1 MSNQRATYQIALAGN
16 PNVGK
21 SSIFNRL
28 TGLRQKV
35 GNFPGVTV
43 DKKSGFIQFE
53 TLGKAEVTD
62 LPGLYSLYPTSEDE
76 KVVLNILLQEKA
88 EKYPD
93 VIGYI
98 ADANDLERH
107 LLLCSQLID
116 LQIPIVLGIN
126 MTDTAAEKGI
136 SIDYE
141 KLSDTLGIPA
151 VEVNG
156 RTGEG
161 VDEFKRML
169 EAILKDGKVAP
180 HLYELRTGEGQ
191 IAKDVAAHL
200 RADAPYKALLLTHH
214 AADLMHLTDE
224 QKYFVKT
231 LKEKYSFDSLD
242 LQLDEIMARYKQLA
256 PLVKQ
261 CIHLKQ
267 VNRTDFSGRMD
278 RILTHPFLGLLIFS
292 LLMILVFQSIFSWSE
307 WPMTMIEESFAA
319 LSSILSE
326 RLPDAWFSR
335 LLTEGVLAGL
345 SGVLVFIPQIAILF
359 LLISILEESGYMA
372 RVVYLFDNIMR
383 RFGLNGR
390 SVVALISG
398 GACAIPAIM
407 STRTITNWKERLIT
421 ILVTPLISCSARI
434 PVFTILIAV
443 TIPAYKVFGWL
454 NIQGLVF
461 LGLYALGAVAALLSA
476 FVFSKILKSEEPG
489 YLMMELPQYQ
499 VPQWKNVGL
508 TVVEKVKT
516 FSWEAGRIIMMVS
529 IVLWFL
535 ASYGRPSAMEK
546 AREQAAAEFALS
558 QEISL
563 DQLEATHELEASFAG
578 TLGKFIEPVIAPL
591 GYDWKIGIALIT
603 SFAAREV
610 FVGTMATIYAVG
622 DESNEA
628 LLRQR
633 MSEAQNMR
641 TGEKVFTLP
650 TAVSLMIFYLFAMQ
664 CMSTLAV
671 VRRETKSWKWPAV
684 QLTYMSV
691 LAYGAAFAAYKI
703 LGIWF

>member
-1 MSNQRATYQIALAGN
+1 MSDQRATYNIALAGN

-43 DKKSGFIQFE
+43 DKKSGTIRFE
-53 TLGKAEVTD
+53 SRAQAEVTD

-76 KVVLNILLQEKA
+76 KVVLNILLQEQSD
-88 EKYPD
+88 KYPD
-93 VIGYI
+93 AIGYI

-116 LQIPIVLGIN
+116 LRIPIVLGLN
-126 MTDTAAEKGI
+126 MTDTAAGKGI
-136 SIDYE
+136 SIDSK
-141 KLSDTLGIPA
+141 KLSDALGIEV
-151 VEVNG
+151 VEING

-161 VDEFKRML
+161 VDEFKRLL
-169 EAILKDGKVAP
+169 EATLKSGHKP
-180 HLYELRTGEGQ
+180 KHFYELSPGERQ
-191 IAKDVAAHL
+191 IAKDVSDYL
-200 RADAPYKALLLTHH
+200 RTDAPYKALLLTHH
-214 AADLMHLTDE
+214 AGHLEHLSDE
-224 QKYFVKT
+224 QKQFIRT
-231 LKEKYSFDSLD
+231 LKEQYSFDSLD
-242 LQLDEIMARYKQLA
+242 LQLDEIMSRYRQLG
-256 PLVKQ
+256 PIVKS
-261 CIHLKQ
+261 CVSLKP
-267 VNRTDFSGRMD
+267 VKGKDFSSRAD
-278 RILTHPFLGLLIFS
+278 RILTHPVFGLLIFMV
-292 LLMILVFQSIFSWSE
+292 LMILVFQSIFSWSE
-307 WPMTMIEESFAA
+307 WPMTVIEESFAG

-335 LLTEGVLAGL
+335 LLTEGVVAGL
-345 SGVLVFIPQIAILF
+345 SGVLVFVPQIAILF

-372 RVVYLFDNIMR
+372 RVVYLFDHIMR

-443 TIPAYKVFGWL
+443 TIPAYKLFGWI

-461 LGLYALGAVAALLSA
+461 LGLYALGAAAALLSA
-476 FVFSKILKSEEPG
+476 LVFSRILKTEEPG
-489 YLMMELPQYQ
+489 FLIMELPQYQ

-516 FSWEAGRIIMMVS
+516 FSWEAGRIIMLVS

-535 ASYGRPSAMEK
+535 ASYGRPSAMES
-546 AREQAAAEFALS
+546 AREQAAAEFAVS
-558 QEISL
+558 QEVSL

-622 DESNEA
+622 DESDEA

-641 TGEKVFTLP
+641 TGKKVFTLP
-650 TAVSLMIFYLFAMQ
+650 TAVSLMVFYLFAMQ

-671 VRRETKSWKWPAV
+671 VRRETKTWKWPAV
-684 QLTYMSV
+684 QLAYMSV
-691 LAYGAAFAAYKI
+691 LAYGAAFAVYKI

>member
-1 MSNQRATYQIALAGN
+1 MSNQQATYQIALAGN

-43 DKKSGFIQFE
+43 DKKSGIIQFE

-76 KVVLNILLQEKA
+76 KVVLNILLQEQSD
-88 EKYPD
+88 KYPD
-93 VIGYI
+93 AIGYI

-116 LQIPIVLGIN
+116 LQIPIVLGLN
-126 MTDTAAEKGI
+126 MTDTATEKGI
-136 SIDYE
+136 SIDSK
-141 KLSDTLGIPA
+141 KLSDALGIA
-151 VEVNG
+151 VVEVNG

-161 VDEFKRML
+161 VNEFKRLL
-169 EAILKDGKVAP
+169 EDTLKNSREP
-180 HLYELRTGEGQ
+180 LSFYELSPGERQ
-191 IAKDVAAHL
+191 IAKDVSDYLRTEAA
-200 RADAPYKALLLTHH
+200 YKALLLTHH
-214 AADLMHLTDE
+214 AADLIHLTEE

-242 LQLDEIMARYKQLA
+242 LQLDEIMARYKQLG
-256 PLVKQ
+256 PLVKN
-261 CIHLKQ
+261 CISLKQ
-267 VNRTDFSGRMD
+267 VERNDFTGQLD
-278 RILTHPFLGLLIFS
+278 RILTHPVFGLLIFGM
-292 LLMILVFQSIFSWSE
+292 LMILVFQSIFSWSE
-307 WPMTMIEESFAA
+307 WPMTVIEESFAG
-319 LSSILSE
+319 LSSMLSA

-335 LLTEGVLAGL
+335 LLTEGVVAGL
-345 SGVLVFIPQIAILF
+345 SGVLVFVPQIAILF

-372 RVVYLFDNIMR
+372 RVVYLFDNLMR

-443 TIPAYKVFGWL
+443 TIPAYKLFGWI

-461 LGLYALGAVAALLSA
+461 LSLYALGAIAALLSA
-476 FVFSKILKSEEPG
+476 FVFSKILKTEEPG

-535 ASYGRPSAMEK
+535 ASYGRPSSMEK
-546 AREQAAAEFALS
+546 AREQAADEYALS

-622 DESNEA
+622 DESDEA

-650 TAVSLMIFYLFAMQ
+650 TAFSLMIFYLFAMQ

-684 QLTYMSV
+684 QLAYMSV
-691 LAYGAAFAAYKI
+691 LAYGAAYAVYKI

>member
-1 MSNQRATYQIALAGN
+1 MSDQRATYNIALAGN

-43 DKKSGFIQFE
+43 DKKSGTIRFE
-53 TLGKAEVTD
+53 SRAQAEVTD

-76 KVVLNILLQEKA
+76 KVVLNILLEEQS

-93 VIGYI
+93 AIGYI

-116 LQIPIVLGIN
+116 LRIPIVLGLN
-126 MTDTAAEKGI
+126 MTDTAAGKGI
-136 SIDYE
+136 SIDSK
-141 KLSDTLGIPA
+141 KLSDALGIEV
-151 VEVNG
+151 VEING

-161 VDEFKRML
+161 VDEFKRLL
-169 EAILKDGKVAP
+169 EATLKSGHKP
-180 HLYELRTGEGQ
+180 KHFYELSPGERQ
-191 IAKDVAAHL
+191 IAKDVSDYL
-200 RADAPYKALLLTHH
+200 RTDAPYKALLLTHH
-214 AADLMHLTDE
+214 AGHLEHLSDE
-224 QKYFVKT
+224 QKQFIRT
-231 LKEKYSFDSLD
+231 LKEQYSFDSLD
-242 LQLDEIMARYKQLA
+242 LQLDEIMSRYRQLG
-256 PLVKQ
+256 PIVKS
-261 CIHLKQ
+261 CVSLKP
-267 VNRTDFSGRMD
+267 VKGKDFSSRAD
-278 RILTHPFLGLLIFS
+278 RILTHPVFGILIFMV
-292 LLMILVFQSIFSWSE
+292 LMILVFQSIFSWSE
-307 WPMTMIEESFAA
+307 WPMTVIEESFAG

-335 LLTEGVLAGL
+335 LLTEGVVAGL
-345 SGVLVFIPQIAILF
+345 SGVLVFVPQIAILF

-372 RVVYLFDNIMR
+372 RVVYLFDHIMR

-443 TIPAYKVFGWL
+443 TIPAYKLFGWI

-461 LGLYALGAVAALLSA
+461 LGLYALGAAAALLSA
-476 FVFSKILKSEEPG
+476 LVFSRILKTEEPG
-489 YLMMELPQYQ
+489 FLIMELPQYQ

-516 FSWEAGRIIMMVS
+516 FSWEAGRIIMLVS

-546 AREQAAAEFALS
+546 AREQAAAEFAVS

-622 DESNEA
+622 DESDEA

-684 QLTYMSV
+684 QLAYMSV
-691 LAYGAAFAAYKI
+691 LAYGAAFAVYKI

>member
-1 MSNQRATYQIALAGN
+1 MSNQTATYNIALAGN

-21 SSIFNRL
+21 SSIFNKL

-43 DKKSGFIQFE
+43 DKKSGTIRFE
-53 TLGKAEVTD
+53 SLGQVEVTD

-76 KVVLNILLQEKA
+76 KVVLNILLQEYS

-93 VIGYI
+93 AIGYI

-107 LLLCSQLID
+107 LLLCTQLID

-136 SIDYE
+136 SIDTNR
-141 KLSDTLGIPA
+141 LADTLGIEV
-151 VEVNG
+151 VEING
-156 RTGEG
+156 RTGDG
-161 VDEFKRML
+161 VEEFKILL
-169 EAILKDGKVAP
+169 EAALKSGRKP
-180 HLYELRTGEGQ
+180 KFFYQPSPGETQ
-191 IAKDVAAHL
+191 IAKDVSDYL
-200 RADAPYKALLLTHH
+200 GTPEPYKALLLTHH
-214 AADLMHLTDE
+214 AGHLEHLNEE
-224 QKYFVKT
+224 QKQFVRT

-242 LQLDEIMARYKQLA
+242 LQLDEIMARYRKLG
-256 PLVKQ
+256 PLVKS
-261 CIHLKQ
+261 CISLKP
-267 VNRTDFSGRMD
+267 VDGNGFNSRLD
-278 RILTHPFLGLLIFS
+278 RILTHPVLGLLIFG
-292 LLMILVFQSIFSWSE
+292 LLMVLVFQSIFSWSE
-307 WPMTMIEESFAA
+307 WPMTLIEESFAG

-326 RLPDAWFSR
+326 WLPDGWFSK
-335 LLTEGVLAGL
+335 LLTEGVVAGL

-372 RVVYLFDNIMR
+372 RVVYLFDHIMR

-390 SVVALISG
+390 SIVALISG

-434 PVFTILIAV
+434 PVFTILIAI
-443 TIPAYKVFGWL
+443 TIPAYKIFGWL

-461 LGLYALGAVAALLSA
+461 LGLYALGAIAALVSA
-476 FVFSKILKSEEPG
+476 FVFSRFIKAEEPG
-489 YLMMELPQYQ
+489 FLMMELPEYQ
-499 VPQWKNVGL
+499 VPQWKNVAL
-508 TVVEKVKT
+508 TVTEKVKT
-516 FSWEAGRIIMMVS
+516 FSWEAGRIIMLVS

-535 ASYGRPSAMEK
+535 ASYGRPSSMEK
-546 AREQAAAEFALS
+546 AREQAAEEFAVS

-563 DQLEATHELEASFAG
+563 DQLEATYELEASFAG
-578 TLGKFIEPVIAPL
+578 TLGKFIEPLIAPL

-622 DESNEA
+622 DESDEA

-650 TAVSLMIFYLFAMQ
+650 TAVSLMVFYLFAMQ

-671 VRRETKSWKWPAV
+671 VRRETKTWKWPAV
-684 QLTYMSV
+684 QLTYMSA
-691 LAYGAAFAAYKI
+691 LAYGAAFIAFRV